1 MNIVVV
7 IILFLVLDFM
17 YVSLVASRY
26 SMMISKIQNAPFK
39 TNIISAMLTYIVL
52 IITLV
57 CVVFPYATQ
66 KARNDRSFTSL
77 VKVSFFS
84 GFLIGFAIYG
94 VFNSTNV
101 AIFKDY
107 SIGLA
112 LLDTLWGSTL
122 FFIIT
127 FLYLSPSV
135 LFIFKTSK

>member
-39 TNIISAMLTYIVL
+39 TNIISAMLPYIVL